1 MGKNENNDDDDD
13 DDDDGDEKL
22 DCDYWDEDA

>member
-1 MGKNENNDDDDD
+1 MGKNENNDDDD

-22 DCDYWDEDA
+22 DCDSWDEDA

>member
-22 DCDYWDEDA
+22 DCDSWDEDA